1 MLRLQPLFGALILVM
16 LVGCRQDPNGT
27 DEPTD
32 TDNMSKEES
41 NAEWEELEE
50 DGSDGSEGS
59 EGGKDDDAG
68 DTGKSDGDGD
78 CGDDVEEGAACE
90 GDWEETLCFDSS
102 GTAWWCEDGAW
113 TSKK

>member
-1 MLRLQPLFGALILVM
+1 MLRLQPLFGALIVLA
-16 LVGCRQDPNGT
+16 LAGCRQDTEGT
-27 DEPTD
+27 DTPADTD
-32 TDNMSKEES
+32 TLSEEES
-41 NAEWEELEE
+41 NAQWEELEE

-59 EGGKDDDAG
+59 KDGEVG

-78 CGDDVEEGAACE
+78 CGDEVEEGAACE
-90 GDWEETLCFDSS
+90 GDWEETLCFDAN